1 MSKVFTLTTQPG
13 IQRDGTNFDSP
24 RYVDGL
30 WVRFQR
36 GKPKKMKGYRE
47 ITPNINGP
55 VRAMFVWNRQ
65 DMTQINTFSA
75 SGIEAVQVDKNGIGA
90 NILDRTPAT
99 WVNDPQAL
107 WQVDTMFDAAAG
119 SNKSLILAHAAPN
132 LSNIDAGVDGE
143 IYYGDT
149 NSVDKLVPI
158 GNNTA
163 VSGGIVVLHPYLVRY
178 GSDGLVSWSNQ
189 NEPRNFTTGDAGTNR
204 ATGSKIVKGLPVRG
218 QGQSPSGLL
227 WSLDSVIRMVYIGG
241 QAVFKFDPVSNAA
254 SILSS
259 SSVIEYDG
267 VFYWI
272 GIDRF
277 LAYTGNIQEVPN
289 DTNREDFFE
298 NLNYDQ
304 RQKVF
309 ATKVPSAGEIWWH
322 YPRGDATECTHAIIY
337 NVREK
342 CWYDTPLG
350 RSAGEPAKVFR
361 YPVLADAAA
370 NKALIKFSLN
380 NMVGNYLSGQVITTV
395 AGARGVIRKVQGQ
408 TLFVEKL
415 DKNAFVINQTITTDA
430 NGTGVISTVPFAMSF
445 HSMWLHEVGENKV
458 QGDNQLAIPSFFETS
473 DFGFP
478 TGGAMQEAPMGENI
492 ATRLLRVE
500 PDFAMV
506 GKMSLEVVGS
516 ETAQGKVSSKQ
527 AYVFDGETDKIDMR
541 EQRRTI
547 RLRFTSNDIHGNYT
561 MGRVLMHIEPG
572 DNRS

>member
-1 MSKVFTLTTQPG
+1 MTKTFTLNTQPG
-13 IQRDGTNFDSP
+13 IQRDGTGFDSP
-24 RYVDGL
+24 RFNDGQ

-75 SGIEAVQVDKNGIGA
+75 AGVEAVQVDSNGIGA
-90 NILDRTPAT
+90 NILDRTPVG
-99 WVNDPQAL
+99 WVDDPEAV

-132 LSNIDAGVDGE
+132 LSNIDAGVSGE

-149 NSVDKLVPI
+149 NSTDKLVPI
-158 GNNTA
+158 GLSTA

-189 NEPRNFTTGDAGTNR
+189 NEPRNFLTGDAGTNR
-204 ATGSKIVKGLPVRG
+204 ATGSKIVKGLAVQGR
-218 QGQSPSGLL
+218 GQSPTGLL

-267 VFYWI
+267 IFYWI

-277 LAYTGNIQEVPN
+277 LAYTGNIQELQN
-289 DTNREDFFE
+289 DTNQEDFFE

-309 ATKVPSAGEIWWH
+309 ATKVPRYGEIWWH

-342 CWYDTPLG
+342 CWYDAQLG
-350 RSAGEPAKVFR
+350 RTAGEAAKVFR
-361 YPVLADAAA
+361 FPVLSDTLVNRQVVKVPLSSQAGSFLAGQGITCSSGAAG
-370 NKALIKFSLN
+370 I
-380 NMVGNYLSGQVITTV
+380 
-395 AGARGVIRKVQGQ
+395 IRKV
-408 TLFVEKL
+408 LDNVVFVEL
-415 DKNAFVINQTITTDA
+415 DTNTNFVLNETVLTS
-430 NGTGVISTVPFAMSF
+430 NGGTGMVSAAPFKTSL
-445 HSMWLHEVGENKV
+445 HTLWLHEVGANKV

-478 TGGAMQEAPMGENI
+478 TGGPVQEAPMGENI
-492 ATRLLRVE
+492 QTRVTRIE
-500 PDFAMV
+500 PDFKMV
-506 GKMSLEVVGS
+506 GGMVLEVVGS
-516 ETAQGKVSSKQ
+516 STAQGRPQIKEK
-527 AYVFDGETDKIDMR
+527 YMFDGQTEQIDMR

-547 RLRFTSNDIHGNYT
+547 RLRFTSNDIHGDYN
-561 MGRVLMHIEPG
+561 MGKVLMHLEPG

>member
-1 MSKVFTLTTQPG
+1 MTKVFTLNTQPG
-13 IQRDGTNFDSP
+13 IQRDGTKFASQ
-24 RYVDGL
+24 RYVDGQ
-30 WVRFQR
+30 WVRFQH

-65 DMTQINTFSA
+65 DMTQINTFSS

-90 NILDRTPAT
+90 NVLDRTPID
-99 WVNDPQAL
+99 WVNDPEAV
-107 WQVDTMFDAAAG
+107 WQIDTMFDAAAG

-149 NSVDKLVPI
+149 NSTDKLVPI

-189 NEPRNFTTGDAGTNR
+189 GEPRNFSTGDAGTNR
-204 ATGSKIVKGLPVRG
+204 ATGSKIVKGLAVRG

-259 SSVIEYDG
+259 NSVVEYDG

-277 LAYTGNIQEVPN
+277 LAYTGTIQEVPN
-289 DTNREDFFE
+289 DTNLEDFLD

-309 ATKVPSAGEIWWH
+309 ATKVPRSGEIWWH

-361 YPVLADAAA
+361 FPVLADSAT
-370 NKALIKFSLN
+370 NRTLIKFTVNGMNGS
-380 NMVGNYLSGQVITTV
+380 YLAGQGITCSS
-395 AGARGVIRKVQGQ
+395 GARGIIRKVQGN
-408 TLFVEKL
+408 LVFVEKL
-415 DKNAFVINQTITTDA
+415 DKELFVINQGVTTSGGGG
-430 NGTGVISTVPFAMSF
+430 GTLGSVPFTMSF
-445 HSMWLHEVGENKV
+445 HSLWLHEVGENKV

-478 TGGAMQEAPMGENI
+478 SGGPMGDQPMGENVG
-492 ATRLLRVE
+492 TRLTRLE
-500 PDFAMV
+500 PDFASV
-506 GKMSLEVVGS
+506 GAMTVEVVGS
-516 ETAQGKVSSKQ
+516 DTAQGKVNVKQ
-527 AYVFDGETDKIDMR
+527 AYTFTNQTDKIDMR

-547 RLRFTSNDIHGNYT
+547 RLRFTSNDIHGDYT
-561 MGRVLMHIEPG
+561 MGKVLMHLEPG